1 MLFGVVVLDGPVNM
15 ALNESSPTVPHPT
28 PAPLITEMMFQKIS
42 KHTQCVHPPH
52 MVGKFSK
59 KPM

>member
-1 MLFGVVVLDGPVNM
+1 MLLGVVVLVDPVNM
-15 ALNESSPTVPHPT
+15 ALNENSPH

-42 KHTQCVHPPH
+42 KHTQCVHSPH

-59 KPM
+59 KRI